1 MKQKIIWQIY
11 LFSKGNYF
19 LEINSVLNFSLSAL
33 QGLVYKKALKKKKRK
48 RDKHMQPHHSQSW
61 GTQFQLN
68 WLAHWSVAARFTCD
82 LSHKVFMHLLWTMH
96 SILRSFEN
104 LNNY

>member
-33 QGLVYKKALKKKKRK
+33 QGLVYKKALKKKKEKK
-48 RDKHMQPHHSQSW
+48 RQADATSSFTIMRDSISAKLACTLVCYSSFYLWSQSQ
-61 GTQFQLN
+61 GFHALAVNNALN
-68 WLAHWSVAARFTCD
+68 FKKFWEL
-82 LSHKVFMHLLWTMH
+82 K
-96 SILRSFEN
+96 
-104 LNNY
+104 